1 MQIIISSRHGEVT
14 QEMKE
19 YAQGRL
25 ETVLNHDNLK
35 ISSARVVLDIH
46 KDRHFVE
53 IIVNMKQHTVEADV
67 ETEDMFLSIDKA
79 VHKVERQI
87 RKLLDKIQNHQ
98 HKSLADATYEDE
110 KLTPKE
116 EMYLELAAEYAYKE
130 V

>member
-19 YAQGRL
+19 YGQARL
-25 ETVLNHDNLK
+25 EAVLNHGNLK
-35 ISSARVVLDIH
+35 ISSARLVLDIV
-46 KDRHFVE
+46 KDRHFAE
-53 IIVNMKQHTVEADV
+53 IIVNMKNHTVEADT

-79 VHKVERQI
+79 VHRVERQM
-87 RKLLDKIQNHQ
+87 RKILDKVQNH
-98 HKSLADATYEDE
+98 HHENLATATSDE
-110 KLTPKE
+110 EELTPEE

>member
-1 MQIIISSRHGEVT
+1 MQIIISSRHGDVT

-19 YAQGRL
+19 YGQERL
-25 ETVLNHDNLK
+25 TTVLTHDNLK

-46 KDRHFVE
+46 KERHFAE

-87 RKLLDKIQNHQ
+87 RKLLDKIQDHQ
-98 HKSLADATYEDE
+98 HKSLAEVTYEDE